1 MFEYCT
7 LGPSHLDQVLALE
20 SEVLSSLERPD
31 LLRRNTPEM
40 WRACLRPP
48 HAALGA
54 RVGEELAALAVLYLP
69 EAGSPEELAPLLRH
83 APPIQGPSAN
93 YKICIVSP
101 RFRGHGLQYRL
112 GLMLEAEARRCG
124 IALLCS
130 TASPH
135 NAPSI
140 RSLLRLGYCF
150 DRVLDKYGFERNL
163 YCKALLPSPRPTIFS
178 P

>member
-20 SEVLSSLERPD
+20 SEVLSRLERPD

-40 WRACLRPP
+40 WRACLQPP

-69 EAGSPEELAPLLRH
+69 EAGGSEELACLLQH
-83 APPIQGPSAN
+83 APQPPGPSAN

-112 GLMLEAEARRCG
+112 GLMLEAEARRRG

-130 TASPH
+130 TASPR

-140 RSLLRLGYCF
+140 RSLLRLGYRL
-150 DRVLDKYGFERNL
+150 DSTLDKYGFERNL